1 MKWIVLR
8 IIKFYWFSVP
18 ETKRRHCLFKETC
31 SVHVHR
37 LIKEKGLIA
46 GFIAFIRRVK
56 KCRNGYSIYL
66 NDNEFEM
73 SLADGTTIYQDE
85 ISPKLLDEISFLA
98 HDYMSRK
105 TK

>member
-1 MKWIVLR
+1 MRWIVLR
-8 IIKFYWFSVP
+8 IIKFYWFSFP

-37 LIKEKGLIA
+37 LIKEKGLTA
-46 GFIAFIRRVK
+46 GFLAFISRVK

-73 SLADGTTIYQDE
+73 SLADGTTICKDE

-98 HDYMSRK
+98 HDYMSK
-105 TK
+105 EIK